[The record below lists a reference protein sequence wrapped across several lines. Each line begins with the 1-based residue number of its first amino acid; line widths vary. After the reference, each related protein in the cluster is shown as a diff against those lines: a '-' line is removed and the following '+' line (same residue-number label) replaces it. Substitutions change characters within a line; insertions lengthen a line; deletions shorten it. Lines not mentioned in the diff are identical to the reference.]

1 MADIQPFHGVLYN
14 TQRVN
19 PSDVLTQPY
28 DKITPE
34 MREKYLKRSPYNL
47 VQIELGKEEPG
58 DSSQKNKY
66 TRAADLYRAWRT
78 DGILRQSAQPALYYL
93 EQVFAAPDGSGQK
106 TRTGLIARVRLH
118 RWDEGV
124 ILPHEHTLSKPKAD
138 RIALLRACGS
148 QQGHIF
154 MLYPKP
160 GRPVL
165 PRPAGPP
172 TIEAL
177 DDYKVLNRIW
187 EITDAVAIEAA
198 QAILRDA
205 KLYIADGHHRY
216 ETALAFRD
224 EAKTPES
231 QFVMATLVDMSDP
244 GLVVLP
250 THRTVANLTNFNRQQ
265 FNDNLAKHFEISE
278 QPTLPALLM
287 AMKGAPHLIG
297 MRDATRFAV
306 LRPKNLPALQ
316 PLFAGKPPLWDT
328 LDVAILHVAI
338 LEALL
343 GIDEIRLREESNVTY
358 WRDPAEAVAQVT
370 GGQAQLA
377 FFLTPTPVLDV
388 KAIADARSRMPQ
400 KSTDF
405 YPKLLSGMTI
415 YEVTPNFLA
424 GATL

>member
-34 MREKYLKRSPYNL
+34 MRERYLQRSPYNL
-47 VQIELGKEEPG
+47 IRIELGKEEPS
-58 DSSQKNKY
+58 DSDQQNKY
-66 TRAADLYRAWRT
+66 TRAHDLYRSWRDT
-78 DGILRQSAQPALYYL
+78 GILRRAEKPALYYL
-93 EQVFAAPDGSGQK
+93 EQEFAALDGSGTK
-106 TRTGLIARVRLH
+106 IRTGLITRVRLH
-118 RWDEGV
+118 RWNEGV

-160 GRPVL
+160 VRPVL
-165 PRPAGPP
+165 ARPTGKP
-172 TIEAL
+172 TIEAI
-177 DDYKVLNRIW
+177 DDYQVTNRIW
-187 EITDAVAIEAA
+187 EITDPTAIRNA
-198 QAILRDA
+198 QEILRDA

-216 ETALAFRD
+216 ETALAYRD
-224 EAKTPES
+224 ETGTEASK
-231 QFVMATLVDMSDP
+231 FVMATLVDMSDP

-250 THRTVANLTNFNRQQ
+250 THRTVANLTGFDRQQ
-265 FNDNLAKHFEISE
+265 FTGKLAKQFEITP
-278 QPTLPALLM
+278 QPSLPAML
-287 AMKGAPHLIG
+287 AVMKTAPHLIG
-297 MRDATRFAV
+297 IHDGTGFSV

-316 PLFAGKPPLWDT
+316 PLFTGKPPLWDT

-338 LEALL
+338 LEAYL
-343 GIDEIRLREESNVTY
+343 GIDEVRLREESNVSY
-358 WRDPAEAVAQVT
+358 WREPDQAVAQVT
-370 GGQAQLA
+370 GGKAQLA

-388 KAIADARSRMPQ
+388 KAIADAKSRMPQ

-415 YEVTPNFLA
+415 YEVR
-424 GATL
+424 

>member
-19 PSDVLTQPY
+19 PSAVLTQPY

-34 MREKYLKRSPYNL
+34 MREQYLQRSPYNL

-58 DSSQKNKY
+58 DSEQRNKY
-66 TRAADLYRAWRT
+66 TRARDLYRAWRT

-93 EQVFAAPDGSGQK
+93 EQEFAAPDGSGPK
-106 TRTGLIARVRLH
+106 IRTGLIARVHLH
-118 RWDEGV
+118 RWDEGI

-160 GRPVL
+160 ARPVL
-165 PRPAGPP
+165 ARPSGPP
-172 TIEAL
+172 TLEAV
-177 DDYKVLNRIW
+177 DDYKVINRIW
-187 EITDAVAIEAA
+187 EITDPAAIHAA
-198 QAILRDA
+198 QEILRNS

-224 EAKTPES
+224 EAKTDAS

-250 THRTVANLTNFNRQQ
+250 THRTVANLTNFDSQQ
-265 FNDNLAKHFEISE
+265 FATKLALQFDITKQPSLPAMLAKLKS
-278 QPTLPALLM
+278 
-287 AMKGAPHLIG
+287 APHLIG
-297 MRDATRFAV
+297 MHHGLGFAV
-306 LRPKNLPALQ
+306 LQPKNLTALK
-316 PLFAGKPPLWDT
+316 PLFTGKPPLWDT

-343 GIDEIRLREESNVTY
+343 GIDEVRLREESNVSY
-358 WRDPAEAVAQVT
+358 WREPDQAAAQVT
-370 GGQAQLA
+370 GGKAQLA
-377 FFLTPTPVLDV
+377 FFLTSTPVLDV
-388 KAIADARSRMPQ
+388 KAVADARSRMPQ

-415 YEVTPNFLA
+415 YEVL
-424 GATL
+424 